1 MAGNLLNIGKTGLY
15 AAQAGLAT
23 TGHNIAN
30 ANVTGFSRQ
39 VVIQAAGVGQGSG
52 SGFVGSGTE
61 VSDIQRYSDSFLN
74 AQVRS
79 AQSTTSALSSYD
91 AQISQVDNMLS
102 DTTSGLSPALQDF
115 FKSVQDLSANAAS
128 TPSRQNF
135 LSSAEA
141 LAARFQGLNG
151 RLDEIRTGVNNQIT
165 SNVTL
170 INSYATQIASL
181 NDQIG
186 TLTNSTGHA
195 PNDLLDTRDQLVL
208 DLNKQV
214 KASVVAG
221 ANNSVTVSI
230 GNGQPLVVGGKSFQ
244 LTTTSPAADPSRVQV
259 GYVTANGVTP
269 LADASLTGGELGGLM
284 DFRTTTLDTAQNSL
298 GRIAI
303 GLASTFNAQNR
314 LGQDSAGNMGGDL
327 FNMAQPQVSANLS
340 KFPAAP
346 APAVPTTVDVAIS
359 DPSALTTSDY
369 MVKYDTTSS
378 SYTVT
383 RLPDHTPVKI
393 TPYTAPGPQ
402 SQTIDGLTFTI
413 NGTGAEGD
421 SFLVRP
427 TVNGAAQFS
436 VKAQDV
442 SAIAA
447 AGPVITGAGA
457 SNKGGAVISDGSV
470 SAAFVAGAT
479 TFGPVNLS
487 YAAAGNT
494 LEGFPAGQPV
504 TVTDAAGTV
513 TTITAAPGAIPY
525 GAGSTYAF
533 AGVTLSM
540 KGQPVDG
547 DQFSVARN
555 ALGVSDNRNLMIMG
569 QLQSKPILE
578 NSSSTYQ
585 AAFAQLVGS
594 VGNKAREVQVNGKA
608 SDAMLAQ
615 TVSAQQSVSGVNLDE
630 EAANL
635 LKYQQAYQAAGK
647 VMQIASTLFDTLL
660 QLGK

>member
-221 ANNSVTVSI
+221 ANNTVTVSI

-259 GYVTANGVTP
+259 GYVTTNGVTP

-346 APAVPTTVDVAIS
+346 APAVPTSVDVAIT

-457 SNKGGAVISDGSV
+457 SNKGSAVISDGSV

-569 QLQSKPILE
+569 QLQSKPILD

-660 QLGK
+660 QLGH

>member
-79 AQSTTSALSSYD
+79 AQSTTSALSAYD

-259 GYVTANGVTP
+259 GYVTTNGVMP

-346 APAVPTTVDVAIS
+346 APAVPTSVDVAIT

-383 RLPDHTPVKI
+383 RLPDHAPVKI

-457 SNKGGAVISDGSV
+457 SNKGTAVISDGSV

-569 QLQSKPILE
+569 QLQSKPILD

-660 QLGK
+660 QLGH